1 MLKQYALRKLS
12 CILFTLSM
20 PVMAQNNLKL
30 PDLGTSAVQ
39 VLSIEKERA
48 IGDVMMM
55 QIRSTSNVIQ
65 DPVLD
70 EYLTDIGNRLVAHA
84 DDIRFPFEFFWVNNK
99 DINAFAFYGGHI
111 GIHTGLI
118 MNSDNESQFASVV
131 GHEIAH
137 VTQRHLARRLQ
148 QARDSK
154 GLTLATMIA
163 GLLTTIV
170 APDAGLAI
178 ITASQ
183 TQAQFSQLTY
193 SRGAEQEAD
202 RIGMQTLNSAGFDPR
217 ESSEFLSKLADQLR
231 HSPKPPV
238 FLMTHPLPDSR
249 ISDIR
254 MRALQYPER
263 FLDSSLEFYLAKARV
278 VARFGSDSAAS
289 EQEFRQYLKVNRF
302 ARTTAAQYGLALT
315 LIDQKKY
322 EEAEQLLDNI
332 KYKALNSLF
341 ILDARTDLLLGQ
353 KKYEQALSM
362 LKKEYQRQPNNQ
374 VVTLNYANAAITAG
388 EFKLAKK
395 LLKYFLLEKPEHL
408 LGKELLAQTYQ
419 KLDEKSSYHELRAS
433 IMTDYGA
440 YSQAS
445 NEIQKALNHIDVGD
459 DIKQKRLKARLKEY
473 RLIQKELAK
482 L

>member
-1 MLKQYALRKLS
+1 
-12 CILFTLSM
+12 
-20 PVMAQNNLKL
+20 
-30 PDLGTSAVQ
+30 
-39 VLSIEKERA
+39 
-48 IGDVMMM
+48 
-55 QIRSTSNVIQ
+55 
-65 DPVLD
+65 
-70 EYLTDIGNRLVAHA
+70 
-84 DDIRFPFEFFWVNNK
+84 
-99 DINAFAFYGGHI
+99 
-111 GIHTGLI
+111 
-118 MNSDNESQFASVV
+118 
-131 GHEIAH
+131 
-137 VTQRHLARRLQ
+137 
-148 QARDSK
+148 
-154 GLTLATMIA
+154 
-163 GLLTTIV
+163 
-170 APDAGLAI
+170 
-178 ITASQ
+178 
-183 TQAQFSQLTY
+183 
-193 SRGAEQEAD
+193 
-202 RIGMQTLNSAGFDPR
+202 
-217 ESSEFLSKLADQLR
+217 
-231 HSPKPPV
+231 
-238 FLMTHPLPDSR
+238 MTHPLPDSR

-408 LGKELLAQTYQ
+408 LGKELLSQTYQ